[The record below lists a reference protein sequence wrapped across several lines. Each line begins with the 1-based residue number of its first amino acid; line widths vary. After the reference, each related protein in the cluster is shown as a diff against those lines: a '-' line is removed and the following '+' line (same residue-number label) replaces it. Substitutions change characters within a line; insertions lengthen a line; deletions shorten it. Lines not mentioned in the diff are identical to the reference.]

1 MSRKKLL
8 LTRADLMKLNMKPR
22 VISQSP
28 SPPLIT
34 ILLSIVNEELLQPN
48 DKDRISILVIFQP
61 QSIFIYHTYGRFAP

>member
-22 VISQSP
+22 VIMKSP

-61 QSIFIYHTYGRFAP
+61 KSIFIYHTYGRFVP

>member
-8 LTRADLMKLNMKPR
+8 LTRVDLMKLNMKPR

-48 DKDRISILVIFQP
+48 DKDRNSILVIFQP
-61 QSIFIYHTYGRFAP
+61 

>member
-61 QSIFIYHTYGRFAP
+61 

>member
-28 SPPLIT
+28 SSPLIT

-48 DKDRISILVIFQP
+48 DKDRNSILVIFQP
-61 QSIFIYHTYGRFAP
+61 

>member
-28 SPPLIT
+28 SAPLIT

-61 QSIFIYHTYGRFAP
+61 QSIFIYHTYGRFVP